1 MDAVDQRRR
10 RQTISG
16 VRIGQHYEVADDRW
30 HEEERGRGDHV
41 RPCLAVGARQRLRV
55 EGPNPAPNATS
66 AAVYDAMAAS
76 DEPVEIP
83 VHRLT
88 RPVSLRA
95 GEVGRRATVQRGHG
109 EDLAWGQ
116 PVELPGAG
124 VRDEV
129 LEAVPV
135 VLPSRYELFA
145 AHQALKIAEWGSR
158 SPIQTWLFPRRS
170 AFPSTTRSPG
180 WVREASRRS
189 STSSS
194 SPGCSWRCS
203 SSPARRPRPPGR
215 TSSARSSICSAP
227 SSSYSGTSGS
237 AKPFS
242 PGRRWASAH
251 CAFGSSEIAASR

>member
-16 VRIGQHYEVADDRW
+16 VRIGQHYEVADDRR

-41 RPCLAVGARQRLRV
+41 RPCLTVGARQRLRV

-66 AAVYDAMAAS
+66 AAVHDAMAAS

-83 VHRLT
+83 VHRLA

-129 LEAVPV
+129 LEAVPLV
-135 VLPSRYELFA
+135 PPPPYELFA
-145 AHQALKIAEWGSR
+145 APPTLKIAEWGK
-158 SPIQTWLFPRRS
+158 PPPVLNPLF
-170 AFPSTTRSPG
+170 STP
-180 WVREASRRS
+180 AAAS
-189 STSSS
+189 STSQ
-194 SPGCSWRCS
+194 
-203 SSPARRPRPPGR
+203 
-215 TSSARSSICSAP
+215 AP
-227 SSSYSGTSGS
+227 
-237 AKPFS
+237 
-242 PGRRWASAH
+242 
-251 CAFGSSEIAASR
+251 